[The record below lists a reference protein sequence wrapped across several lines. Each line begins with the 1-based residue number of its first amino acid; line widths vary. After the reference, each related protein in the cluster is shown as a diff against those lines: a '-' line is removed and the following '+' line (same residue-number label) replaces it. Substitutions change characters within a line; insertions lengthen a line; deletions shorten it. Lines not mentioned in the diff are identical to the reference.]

1 MFRIAVCDDEPEV
14 TRQMAEY
21 IKSVEK
27 PCTVDLYSSGES
39 LLAAKKEFD
48 LIFLDIDMK
57 GINGIETAR
66 KLRRTDKKVKI
77 IYVSAYPDYA
87 SHAFSVHA
95 FGYLLKP
102 VKKEQICRQI
112 REAMDYAVS
121 EEPKT
126 FLRFET
132 DEGLMEFELGDIY
145 YFEYLC
151 RKIQIHT
158 KVGNYWIRGSITE
171 LAARMEP
178 HGFCMP
184 HKSFTVN
191 LFYVK
196 SIKGYDIHMMD
207 GSLIPLSQKKSVEFR
222 EKLSRFMAS
231 QI

>member
-1 MFRIAVCDDEPEV
+1 M
-14 TRQMAEY
+14 
-21 IKSVEK
+21 
-27 PCTVDLYSSGES
+27 
-39 LLAAKKEFD
+39 
-48 LIFLDIDMK
+48 
-57 GINGIETAR
+57 
-66 KLRRTDKKVKI
+66 
-77 IYVSAYPDYA
+77 
-87 SHAFSVHA
+87 
-95 FGYLLKP
+95 
-102 VKKEQICRQI
+102 
-112 REAMDYAVS
+112 
-121 EEPKT
+121 
-126 FLRFET
+126 RFET
-132 DEGLMEFELGDIY
+132 DEGLKEFELGDIY

-178 HGFCMP
+178 MASACLT
-184 HKSFTVN
+184 KSFTVN